1 MSSLITFKCP
11 YCNKTT
17 QLSSDLVGKKGR
29 CPHCKTVSRITP
41 VAKSTDNQGG
51 ISLAPEVERPKTQ
64 TKYLQQVKYTL
75 PHTTTKRIQSY
86 AIKTV
91 GVLIT
96 LGILWILGQQ
106 IFQGLTNKGQT
117 SLEQISSRAIKRIDL
132 IYPSAQ
138 VKSIGTQADR
148 GIDNLSGEF
157 LYTIKWLDDSVDEY
171 RATFFYQDGSW
182 TYLKTDVRQILDG
195 KPNAS
200 TAERNRVIASK
211 KYGIAREVEMWQ
223 DLGVLQPDSTVTSNT
238 GEQSIPVESDE
249 TPDTVSADEATEN
262 QPVTKEDVEKELPFS
277 LPKEAGLERFAEAK
291 RTFNQKVHEY
301 SIQIRLFQDDRIS
314 AEAFLLLTEQFIPH
328 LLKSKLLIDTDG
340 DQRNWDDVKKFT
352 LQHAETALRK
362 AIDSLDA
369 NTKTN
374 AAQRF
379 KNNYRESMRQIAI
392 SKQEDVEAAIEMWGK
407 LIEQK

>member
-17 QLSSDLVGKKGR
+17 QLSSDLIGKKGR
-29 CPHCKTVSRITP
+29 CPHCKTVSRINP
-41 VAKSTDNQGG
+41 VSAPSQNQSG

-64 TKYLQQVKYTL
+64 TKHLQQVKYTL

-86 AIKTV
+86 SIKTA
-91 GVLIT
+91 GVLLT
-96 LGILWILGQQ
+96 LGILWIVGQQ
-106 IFQGLTNKGQT
+106 VFQGLTNKGQT
-117 SLEQISSRAIKRIDL
+117 TLEQISSRAIKRLEL
-132 IYPSAQ
+132 IYPSYQ

-148 GIDNLSGEF
+148 GADNLSGEF
-157 LYTIKWLDDSVDEY
+157 LYTIKWLDESVDEY
-171 RATFFYQDGSW
+171 RATFFYQDGTW

-211 KYGIAREVEMWQ
+211 KYGVAREVEMWQ
-223 DLGVLQPDSTVTSNT
+223 DLGVLQPDSTVPGNT
-238 GEQSIPVESDE
+238 GEQSTSVDSDE
-249 TPDTVSADEATEN
+249 TPDTVTADTATAN
-262 QPVTKEDVEKELPFS
+262 QSVPKDDVEKELPFS
-277 LPKEAGLERFAEAK
+277 LPKEAGLERFAAAK
-291 RTFNQKVHEY
+291 RTFNQKVNEY

-314 AEAFLLLTEQFIPH
+314 AEAFLLMTEQFIPH
-328 LLKSKLLIDTDG
+328 LLKSKLLIDTDE

-392 SKQEDVEAAIEMWGK
+392 SKQQDVETAIETWAQ
-407 LIEQK
+407 LIEEK

>member
-17 QLSSDLVGKKGR
+17 QLSSDLIGKKGR
-29 CPHCKTVSRITP
+29 CPHCKTVSRINP
-41 VAKSTDNQGG
+41 VSAPSQNQSG

-64 TKYLQQVKYTL
+64 TKHLQQVKYTL

-86 AIKTV
+86 SIKTA
-91 GVLIT
+91 GVLLT
-96 LGILWILGQQ
+96 LGILWIVGQQ
-106 IFQGLTNKGQT
+106 VFQGLTNKGQT
-117 SLEQISSRAIKRIDL
+117 TLEQISSRAIKRLEL
-132 IYPSAQ
+132 IYPSYQ
-138 VKSIGTQADR
+138 VKIIGTQADR
-148 GIDNLSGEF
+148 GVDNLSGEF
-157 LYTIKWLDDSVDEY
+157 LYTIKWLDESVDEY
-171 RATFFYQDGSW
+171 RATFFYQDGTW

-211 KYGIAREVEMWQ
+211 KYGVAREVEMWQ
-223 DLGVLQPDSTVTSNT
+223 DLGVLQPDSTVPGNT
-238 GEQSIPVESDE
+238 GEQSTSVDSDE
-249 TPDTVSADEATEN
+249 TPDTVTADTATAN
-262 QPVTKEDVEKELPFS
+262 QSVPKDDVEKELPFS
-277 LPKEAGLERFAEAK
+277 LPKEAGLERFAAAK
-291 RTFNQKVHEY
+291 RTFNQKVNEY

-314 AEAFLLLTEQFIPH
+314 AEAFLLMTEQFIPH
-328 LLKSKLLIDTDG
+328 LLKSKLLIDTDE

-392 SKQEDVEAAIEMWGK
+392 SKQQDVETAIETWAQ
-407 LIEQK
+407 LIEEK

>member
-41 VAKSTDNQGG
+41 VSKPSDNQGG

-75 PHTTTKRIQSY
+75 SHTTTKRIQSY
-86 AIKTV
+86 SIKTA
-91 GVLIT
+91 GVLLT
-96 LGILWILGQQ
+96 LGILWIVGQQ
-106 IFQGLTNKGQT
+106 VFQGLTNKGQT
-117 SLEQISSRAIKRIDL
+117 TLEQISSRAIKRLEL
-132 IYPSAQ
+132 IYPSYQ
-138 VKSIGTQADR
+138 VKIIGTQADR
-148 GIDNLSGEF
+148 GVDNLSGEF

-171 RATFFYQDGSW
+171 RATFFYQDGTW
-182 TYLKTDVRQILDG
+182 TYLNTDVRKLLDG

-211 KYGIAREVEMWQ
+211 KYGVAREVEMWQ

-238 GEQSIPVESDE
+238 EQPPTAVASEE
-249 TPDTVSADEATEN
+249 KPDTVTAAN
-262 QPVTKEDVEKELPFS
+262 GNIPVTKDDVEKELPFS
-277 LPKEAGLERFAEAK
+277 LPKEAGLKRFAEAK
-291 RTFNQKVHEY
+291 RAFNQKVNEY
-301 SIQIRLFQDDRIS
+301 SIQFRLFQNDRIS

-328 LLKSKLLIDTDG
+328 LRKSKLLIDTDH
-340 DQRNWDDVKKFT
+340 DQRNWDDVNKFT
-352 LQHAETALRK
+352 LLHAETALRK

-392 SKQEDVEAAIEMWGK
+392 SKQQDVTTAIEAWGQ
-407 LIEQK
+407 LIEEK